1 MDVPFR
7 PPKGYDNSYT
17 ENYNPSEEPLR
28 NSYFGLRHGQ
38 SLANLEQRIISAP
51 EVGCQQYGLSE
62 LGHKQASGA
71 ANGLDPKALFV
82 SSDFLRA
89 HQTALLAATS
99 LGAAE
104 PRLEP
109 ALRERFFGEFEGQT
123 AESYP
128 LVWQRDSQ
136 GDHCWRGVE
145 SPLALT
151 RRMAGVVEGLEQSHQ
166 GRTIVLVSHGDPLR
180 FLQLWFEGR
189 PFTEHARLPHFEP
202 AELRRLG

>member
-1 MDVPFR
+1 MH
-7 PPKGYDNSYT
+7 
-17 ENYNPSEEPLR
+17 

-38 SLANLEQRIISAP
+38 SLANLEHRIISAP
-51 EVGCQQYGLSE
+51 EVGCQRYGLTE
-62 LGHKQASGA
+62 LGRQQAA
-71 ANGLDPKALFV
+71 ASVGGRVASDALFV

-89 HQTALLAATS
+89 HQTAVLAASS
-99 LGAAE
+99 LGAGE
-104 PRLEP
+104 PSLEP

-123 AESYP
+123 ADGYA

-151 RRMAGVVEGLEQSHQ
+151 RRLAAVVEGLELNHQ

-189 PFTEHARLPHFEP
+189 PFTDHNRLPHFEP